1 MEKKKQS
8 ALSRLM
14 DYAGGHKYFTYASL
28 VLAAV
33 SAIIALVPFYEIWRM
48 LKEVLEV
55 RPHFENAVSL
65 KQYGWLAVGFAL
77 LAMVFYIVALICSHK
92 AAFRVQANMRIKL
105 MQHIM
110 KLPLG
115 FVESEGSGK
124 IRKVVMESSAAT
136 ETFLAQNLPD

>member
-48 LKEVLEV
+48 LREVLEV

-65 KQYGWLAVGFAL
+65 NQYGWMAVGCTASDGIL
-77 LAMVFYIVALICSHK
+77 YRWV
-92 AAFRVQANMRIKL
+92 NMFP
-105 MQHIM
+105 Q
-110 KLPLG
+110 
-115 FVESEGSGK
+115 SG
-124 IRKVVMESSAAT
+124 ISRAGQYAY
-136 ETFLAQNLPD
+136 